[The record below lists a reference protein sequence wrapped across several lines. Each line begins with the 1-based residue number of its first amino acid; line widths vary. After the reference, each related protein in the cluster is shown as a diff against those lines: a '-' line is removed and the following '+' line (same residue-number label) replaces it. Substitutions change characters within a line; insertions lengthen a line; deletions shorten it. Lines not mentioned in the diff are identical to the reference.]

1 MPRRPRIEIAG
12 YYHIINRGVEQ
23 RVVFKEKED
32 YNFFL
37 EQLSFFTKQFN
48 INIHNYCLM
57 NNHDHLLIETKEERS
72 DEFGYNLQ

>member
-1 MPRRPRIEIAG
+1 MPRRPRIERAG

-48 INIHNYCLM
+48 INPRLYI
-57 NNHDHLLIETKEERS
+57 
-72 DEFGYNLQ
+72 